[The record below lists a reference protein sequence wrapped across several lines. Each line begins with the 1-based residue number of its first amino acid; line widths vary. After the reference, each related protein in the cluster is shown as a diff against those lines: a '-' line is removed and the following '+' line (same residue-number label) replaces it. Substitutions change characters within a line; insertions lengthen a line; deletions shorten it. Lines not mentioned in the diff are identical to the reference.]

1 MGIKNQAAMCG
12 VIRTHLSNL
21 QEAINHAVNNGIKV
35 DIEIGEYRYLAKGVA
50 NRHAT
55 PLIEIKTY
63 IELTDEVE
71 NG

>member
-12 VIRTHLSNL
+12 VIRTHLYNL
-21 QEAINHAVNNGIKV
+21 QEAINRAVNNGIKV
-35 DIEIGEYRYLAKGVA
+35 DLEIGKYYHLP

>member
-1 MGIKNQAAMCG
+1 MCG
-12 VIRTHLSNL
+12 VMRTHLDNL
-21 QEAINHAVNNGIKV
+21 QEDINHAVNNGIKV
-35 DIEIGEYRYLAKGVA
+35 DIEIGEYYYVT

-55 PLIEIKTY
+55 PSIEIKTY

>member
-12 VIRTHLSNL
+12 VIRTHLDNL
-21 QEAINHAVNNGIKV
+21 QEAINHAVNNGVKV
-35 DIEIGEYRYLAKGVA
+35 DIEIGEYCYLP

-55 PLIEIKTY
+55 PLIEIRTY

>member
-1 MGIKNQAAMCG
+1 MGIKNQADMCG

-35 DIEIGEYRYLAKGVA
+35 DVEIGEYRYLA

>member
-1 MGIKNQAAMCG
+1 MGIKDQAAMCG
-12 VIRTHLSNL
+12 VIHTHLSNL
-21 QEAINHAVNNGIKV
+21 QEAINHAVNSGIKV
-35 DIEIGEYRYLAKGVA
+35 DVEIGEYCYLL

-71 NG
+71 ND

>member
-1 MGIKNQAAMCG
+1 MGIKNQAAMCE

-21 QEAINHAVNNGIKV
+21 QKAINHAVNNGIKV
-35 DIEIGEYRYLAKGVA
+35 DIEIGEYRYLAD
-50 NRHAT
+50 RYAT